1 MNNKIRSQRKMASP
15 LEKAR
20 LDRDSMKARILNSAR
35 KLFGEY
41 GYHGTTTR
49 MIATHV
55 GIDIS
60 TLYYHWGEK
69 RDLYDSVITDINDE
83 VQDKLL
89 EIENLISGKPIAER
103 IEIGIDNICDYLF
116 DNPEISNLIL
126 FRYFSK
132 TRDHDYSIE
141 TKMPEYISNIALSL
155 GLASKKSDITVEAK
169 ARVLAVWN
177 AVLNFISGIN
187 VFQPILDIE
196 KEKYIQLVKET
207 LNFILIPAFSKN

>member
-1 MNNKIRSQRKMASP
+1 MPTP

-20 LDRDSMKARILNSAR
+20 LDRDSMKAKILNSAR

-69 RDLYDSVITDINDE
+69 RDLYESVITDINDE
-83 VQDKLL
+83 MQEKLL
-89 EIENLISGKPIAER
+89 EAEKLMTGKEMSER
-103 IEIGIDNICDYLF
+103 IEVGIDYICDYLF

-132 TRDHDYSIE
+132 TRDDHSIE
-141 TKMPEYISNIALSL
+141 TRIPEYISNIAVSL
-155 GLASKKSDITVEAK
+155 GLAHKKKDITVEAK
-169 ARVLAVWN
+169 ARVLAIWN
-177 AVLNFISGIN
+177 AVLNFISGRS
-187 VFQPILDIE
+187 VFQPILEIE
-196 KEKYIQLVKET
+196 KQEYVKIVKET
-207 LNFILIPAFSKN
+207 MNFLLIPAFSKT

>member
-1 MNNKIRSQRKMASP
+1 MASP

-20 LDRDSMKARILNSAR
+20 LDRESMKARILDSAR

-49 MIATHV
+49 MIATNV

-89 EIENLISGKPIAER
+89 EIEKLITGKPIAQR
-103 IEIGIDNICDYLF
+103 IEIGIDRICDYLF

-141 TKMPEYISNIALSL
+141 NKIPEYISNIAVSL
-155 GLASKKSDITVEAK
+155 GLAQKKSDITVEAK

-196 KEKYIQLVKET
+196 RNKYIQLVKDT